1 MISPEEFAPF
11 PAENYDSID
20 LNRLAVFGIA
30 TLQERAIPTSF
41 ENIVVALF
49 KLFPT
54 KFHLVG
60 FSSYPDAARINR
72 ALLQLQPK
80 YRNWA
85 RGSVHKGFILT
96 ESGKAVVEQTRAL
109 LRAGTPVSRSRMKR
123 VSPRPRTRDPQTE
136 LIEIEGS
143 EMFKLYQAG
152 RQEDVEKN
160 LIWELLHAYP
170 YTPKKALKQR
180 MKLLENMAENAKR
193 DDIKTFLEWVISRFG
208 VTFQAE

>member
-1 MISPEEFAPF
+1 MNEGVNIKDLEE
-11 PAENYDSID
+11 
-20 LNRLAVFGIA
+20 RL
-30 TLQERAIPTSF
+30 TTEF
-41 ENIVVALF
+41 ETGF
-49 KLFPT
+49 K
-54 KFHLVG
+54 K
-60 FSSYPDAARINR
+60 IN
-72 ALLQLQPK
+72 K
-80 YRNWA
+80 E
-85 RGSVHKGFILT
+85 F
-96 ESGKAVVEQTRAL
+96 
-109 LRAGTPVSRSRMKR
+109 
-123 VSPRPRTRDPQTE
+123 TE
-136 LIEIEGS
+136 LFGLMFDGGDACLVLTKNKKPFVSWQVEAEIEGS